1 MARGLAAAPAG
12 TVVGLTPVALPAP
25 RPMQPRSIDQSADT
39 LDADIV
45 RRINGGETDAFE
57 LLLERHGTHVQ
68 RVVSRHVP
76 PAAVAEVSHDAM
88 VAAFLSLSGWEPTHA
103 LERWLARIALRTCA
117 NHWRTRGGPAWQ
129 QPLDADART
138 EPATSDPAGDDREL
152 LDWALAQ
159 LEPEDRQVLTLVYF
173 EQLDVRE
180 CAGVLGWG
188 ESKVKVRAHRAR
200 ARLREI
206 LKRILPERGARS

>member
-1 MARGLAAAPAG
+1 
-12 TVVGLTPVALPAP
+12 
-25 RPMQPRSIDQSADT
+25 MQPSPLDRSTRIN
-39 LDADIV
+39 DADIV
-45 RRINGGETDAFE
+45 RRINGGDTNAFE
-57 LLLERHGTHVQ
+57 LLIDRHGAHVQ

-76 PAAVAEVSHDAM
+76 PTAVAEVSHDAL
-88 VAAFLSLSGWEPTHA
+88 VAAFLSLSSWEPTHA
-103 LERWLARIALRTCA
+103 LERWLARIALRTCVD
-117 NHWRTRGGPAWQ
+117 HWRARGGPAWQ
-129 QPLDADART
+129 QPLETAPQT
-138 EPATSDPAGDDREL
+138 EPATSDPGGDDREL

-159 LEPEDRQVLTLVYF
+159 LPTEDRQVLTLVYF

-180 CAGVLGWG
+180 CAGILDWG